1 MPPARNAKGRLA
13 TLRVSAETLADRLPA
28 LLVQADRVANVISHG
43 EHGRRQNGSGESFWQ
58 FRQHVQGDPT
68 STINWRQ
75 SAKSQNLYVR
85 ENEWEGAESV
95 WFWCDRS
102 LSMDYCSRF
111 AQQSK
116 LERALLLTLALAG
129 LLIRGGERTG
139 LLGAGMAPGSGRAAL
154 NRMSESLLLSAAS
167 ATAYENLPLTRPLPR
182 FSKLLLISDFLSPIE
197 EVSQM
202 IREFTAHGAQGHMLQ
217 VLDPA
222 EEDLPFEGRVRF
234 QGLEGEEPLTAARA
248 QGLRAAYQRRLGQHR
263 GALEALC
270 HASGWSFASHS
281 TSRAPHIAL
290 LALHRALS
298 EGSGKGARQC

>member
-1 MPPARNAKGRLA
+1 MLPARNANGRLA
-13 TLRVSAETLADRLPA
+13 TLRISAETLADRLPA
-28 LLVQADRVANVISHG
+28 LLVQADRIANVISQG
-43 EHGRRQNGSGESFWQ
+43 EHGRRHSGSGESFWQ
-58 FRQHVQGDPT
+58 FRQHVQGDPA
-68 STINWRQ
+68 SIINWRQ

-102 LSMDYCSRF
+102 LSMDYRSRF

-116 LERALLLTLALAG
+116 LERALVLTMALAG

-139 LLGAGMAPGSGRAAL
+139 LLGAGRGPASGRAAL
-154 NRMSESLLLSAAS
+154 NRMSESLLLPSSSAPAN
-167 ATAYENLPLTRPLPR
+167 ENLPSIQPLPR
-182 FSKLLLISDFLSPIE
+182 FSRLILIGDFLSPIE
-197 EVSQM
+197 ETAQI
-202 IREFTAHGAQGHMLQ
+202 IREFTAQGAQGHMLQ

-248 QGLRAAYQRRLGQHR
+248 QGLRTAYQQRLGQHR

-270 HASGWSFASHS
+270 HASGWRFASHN
-281 TSRAPHIAL
+281 TSRPPYIAL

-298 EGSGKGARQC
+298 DGAGKGTRRC